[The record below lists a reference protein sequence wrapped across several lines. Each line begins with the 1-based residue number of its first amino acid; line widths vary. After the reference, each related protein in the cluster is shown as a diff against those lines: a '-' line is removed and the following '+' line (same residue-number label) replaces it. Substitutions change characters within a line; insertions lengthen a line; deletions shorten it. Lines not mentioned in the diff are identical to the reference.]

1 MPTLSSVPNP
11 LARITNSVGHR
22 LRSGSTSKNPKS
34 PDSPK
39 SPKSLHSAKSSQ
51 SSNING
57 DASSDGRSS
66 RRSEDRRNS
75 KLSKDERIHH
85 ERESIDS
92 RRKQEFA
99 RALVEDDPEVRAR
112 YGQLGELTEF
122 SSIEEISQLP
132 AGTEVSFRARIF
144 TQRRVSAH
152 LDFILFRDQTHS
164 IQGVLTDVDGS
175 RHMVRWVQRLHPESL
190 VHVVGKLK
198 EPHGA
203 VRSASHS
210 NVEVDIQSIHLVN
223 PASNLPGWDNYEPTD
238 SLHTRLMS
246 RVLDLRHPSNQAI
259 FKIRS
264 MITRTF
270 RDTLDQSG
278 FLEIQT
284 PKLQPA
290 ATESGAS
297 VFKVNYFGRTAFL
310 AQSPQL
316 AKQMAISADL
326 NKVFEVGPV
335 FRAENSNTHR
345 HLTEYTGLDL
355 EMALHQDYHEMM
367 MVVDRTLKAM
377 IKAAQAMP
385 ELQVVR
391 QRWPSEDAIV
401 LEETPVLHF
410 LEGIEMLRA
419 DGREVDIEDLS
430 TRDEIRLGE
439 LVKEKYNSDLYILD
453 KFPANARPFYTHK
466 DDNNPEFTNSF
477 DIFLRGQEICTG
489 GQRIHDAALLRES
502 MAKAKIREDDMKEYL
517 SAFDLGAP
525 PHAGAGLGLERVVFL
540 LLNLGDVRNATM
552 FHRDPRSLPEKPPT
566 LPHPEADTTK
576 HWTYQE
582 APPIEKLIA
591 NYGDASNTSWLDDRF
606 EIWRHSNGAAIGWAK
621 QDRFAMVVGDPLC
634 DQVQYADVTSAFI
647 KYITNELKLTPVWML
662 VSETV
667 QHILAQNQK
676 WRTLSCTEEQ
686 RVDSNN
692 HHQPENFKAN
702 LRRVERE
709 GIDID
714 EVHLDDAFMKRADK
728 AIEAWKASRS
738 EKGKQVHLTEI
749 RPWVDQEHR
758 RYFSA
763 EKDGEVLCMVVLAQL
778 APRHGWQVKWAMD
791 FPGSPSGTIEVL
803 IEKALNAVSGPV
815 TFGAGV
821 SEKLTP
827 GARLNGVRAKFL
839 ANSYE
844 LIVKSLRL
852 TNKASFREKFGVVGE
867 SVYICYPRS
876 GVGVQDLKEIV
887 KFFED

>member
-1 MPTLSSVPNP
+1 MPHTLSSVPNP
-11 LARITNSVGHR
+11 LARITPFGNH
-22 LRSGSTSKNPKS
+22 TAT
-34 PDSPK
+34 SPK
-39 SPKSLHSAKSSQ
+39 SPNGSKSLHSAQSSQ
-51 SSNING
+51 SSNLPRES
-57 DASSDGRSS
+57 ASSDGKGS
-66 RRSEDRRNS
+66 RRSEDRRNA

-85 ERESIDS
+85 ERESLDS
-92 RRKQEFA
+92 RRKEEFA
-99 RALVEDDPEVRAR
+99 RALIEDDPEVRAR
-112 YGQLGELTEF
+112 YGQLGEL
-122 SSIEEISQLP
+122 
-132 AGTEVSFRARIF
+132 ADTEVAFRARIF

-152 LDFILFRDQTHS
+152 LDFVLFRDQTHS
-164 IQGVLTDVDGS
+164 IQGVLTDVEGS

-190 VHVVGKLK
+190 VHVKGRLK

-203 VRSASHS
+203 VRSATHS
-210 NVEVDIQSIHLVN
+210 NVEVDIHSIHLVN
-223 PASNLPGWDNYEPTD
+223 PASNLPGWDNYEPSD
-238 SLHTRLMS
+238 SLHTRLLT

-326 NKVFEVGPV
+326 NKVSARIPC
-335 FRAENSNTHR
+335 ENSNTHR
-345 HLTEYTGLDL
+345 HLTEYTGLDI
-355 EMALHQDYHEMM
+355 EMAIHQDYHEMM

-391 QRWPSEDAIV
+391 ERWPSEDAVV

-410 LEGIEMLRA
+410 LEGIEMLRS

-453 KFPANARPFYTHK
+453 KFPPNARPFYTHR
-466 DDNNPEFTNSF
+466 DDNNHDFTNSF

-489 GQRIHDAALLRES
+489 GQRIHDAKLLRES

-576 HWTYQE
+576 HWTYNQ
-582 APPIEKLIA
+582 APPLEKLIA

-634 DQVQYADVTSAFI
+634 DQSQYADVTSAFV

-662 VSETV
+662 VSENV
-667 QHILAQNQK
+667 QQILAQNQK

-686 RVDSNN
+686 RVDSNK
-692 HHQPENFKAN
+692 HHQPENYKQN

-714 EVHLDDAFMKRADK
+714 EVKVDDAFMKRADK
-728 AIEAWKASRS
+728 AIEAWKAARS

-758 RYFSA
+758 RYFTA

-827 GARLNGVRAKFL
+827 GARLSGVRAKFL

-867 SVYICYPRS
+867 SVYIATLA
-876 GVGVQDLKEIV
+876 VA
-887 KFFED
+887 

>member
-1 MPTLSSVPNP
+1 MHTLSSVPNP
-11 LARITNSVGHR
+11 LARITQSVTTR
-22 LRSGSTSKNPKS
+22 LRSNS
-34 PDSPK
+34 SPK
-39 SPKSLHSAKSSQ
+39 SPKSLHSSQSSQ
-51 SSNING
+51 SSNIIKE
-57 DASSDGRSS
+57 DASSEGKGS

-92 RRKQEFA
+92 RRKKEFA
-99 RALVEDDPEVRAR
+99 QALVEDEPEVRAR
-112 YGQLGELTEF
+112 YGQMGELAEF
-122 SSIEEISQLP
+122 STIEEISELP
-132 AGTEVSFRARIF
+132 VGTEVAFRARIF

-152 LDFILFRDQTHS
+152 LDFVLFRDQTHS
-164 IQGVLTDVDGS
+164 IQGVLTDGT
-175 RHMVRWVQRLHPESL
+175 
-190 VHVVGKLK
+190 LK
-198 EPHGA
+198 APHGA
-203 VRSASHS
+203 VRSATHS
-210 NVEVDIQSIHLVN
+210 NVEVDIHSIHLVN
-223 PASNLPGWDNYEPTD
+223 PASNLPGWDNYEPSD

-246 RVLDLRHPSNQAI
+246 RVLDLRHPANHAI

-264 MITRTF
+264 TITRTF

-316 AKQMAISADL
+316 AKQMAISADM

-345 HLTEYTGLDL
+345 HLTEYTGLDI

-385 ELQVVR
+385 EIQVVR

-439 LVKEKYNSDLYILD
+439 LVKEKYGSDLYILD
-453 KFPANARPFYTHK
+453 KFPANARPFYTHR

-489 GQRIHDAALLRES
+489 GQRIHDAKLLRES
-502 MAKAKIREDDMKEYL
+502 MARAKIREDDMTEYL

-540 LLNLGDVRNATM
+540 LLALGD
-552 FHRDPRSLPEKPPT
+552 
-566 LPHPEADTTK
+566 
-576 HWTYQE
+576 

-606 EIWRHSNGAAIGWAK
+606 EIWRHPNGAAIGWAQ

-634 DQVQYADVTSAFI
+634 DQTQYADVTSSFI
-647 KYITNELKLTPVWML
+647 KYVTQEKKLTPVWML
-662 VSETV
+662 VSESV

-692 HHQPENFKAN
+692 HHQPENYKQN

-714 EVHLDDAFMKRADK
+714 EVTPDDDFMKRADK

-758 RYFSA
+758 RYFTA
-763 EKDGEVLCMVVLAQL
+763 EKNGEVQCMVVLAQL

-791 FPGSPSGTIEVL
+791 FPGSASGTIEVL
-803 IEKALNAVSGPV
+803 IEKALNSVSGPV

-827 GARLNGVRAKFL
+827 GARLSGVRAKFL

>member
-1 MPTLSSVPNP
+1 MHTLSSVPNP
-11 LARITNSVGHR
+11 LARITQSVTTR
-22 LRSGSTSKNPKS
+22 LRSNS
-34 PDSPK
+34 SPK
-39 SPKSLHSAKSSQ
+39 SPKSLHSSQSSQ
-51 SSNING
+51 SSNIIKE
-57 DASSDGRSS
+57 DASSEGKGS

-92 RRKQEFA
+92 RRKKEFA
-99 RALVEDDPEVRAR
+99 QALVEDEPEVRAR
-112 YGQLGELTEF
+112 YGQMGELAEF
-122 SSIEEISQLP
+122 STIEEISELP
-132 AGTEVSFRARIF
+132 VGTEVAFRARIF

-152 LDFILFRDQTHS
+152 LDFVLFRDQTHS
-164 IQGVLTDVDGS
+164 IQGVLTDVEGS

-190 VHVVGKLK
+190 VHVKGTLK
-198 EPHGA
+198 APHGA
-203 VRSASHS
+203 VRSATHS
-210 NVEVDIQSIHLVN
+210 NVEVDIHSIHLVN
-223 PASNLPGWDNYEPTD
+223 PASNLPGWDNYEPSD

-246 RVLDLRHPSNQAI
+246 RVLDLRHPANHAI

-264 MITRTF
+264 TITRTF

-316 AKQMAISADL
+316 AKQMAISADM

-345 HLTEYTGLDL
+345 HLTEYTGLDI

-385 ELQVVR
+385 EIQVVR

-439 LVKEKYNSDLYILD
+439 LVKEKYGSDLYILD
-453 KFPANARPFYTHK
+453 KFPANARPFYTHR

-489 GQRIHDAALLRES
+489 GQRIHDAKLLRES
-502 MAKAKIREDDMKEYL
+502 MARAKIREDDMTEYL

-540 LLNLGDVRNATM
+540 LLALGDVRNATM
-552 FHRDPRSLPEKPPT
+552 FHRDPSHQLS
-566 LPHPEADTTK
+566 PHPEADTTK
-576 HWTYQE
+576 HWTFEQ

-606 EIWRHSNGAAIGWAK
+606 EIWRHPNGAAIGWAQ

-634 DQVQYADVTSAFI
+634 DQTQYADVTSSFI
-647 KYITNELKLTPVWML
+647 KYVTQEKKLTPVWML
-662 VSETV
+662 VSESV

-692 HHQPENFKAN
+692 HHQPENYKQN

-714 EVHLDDAFMKRADK
+714 EVTPDDDFMKRADK

-758 RYFSA
+758 RYFTA
-763 EKDGEVLCMVVLAQL
+763 EKNGEVQCMVVLAQL

-791 FPGSPSGTIEVL
+791 FPGSASGTIEVL
-803 IEKALNAVSGPV
+803 IEKALNSVSGPV

-827 GARLNGVRAKFL
+827 GARLSGVRAKFL